1 MIIDDKETAVKSY
14 FNKFINFARA
24 IYESQYGD
32 GIGIDGE
39 ATVSAEIDEARK
51 IHISITMKD
60 LKDGETNE

>member
-1 MIIDDKETAVKSY
+1 MIDDKEKAVKAY

-32 GIGIDGE
+32 GIGTDGE

-51 IHISITMKD
+51 IHISITMED
-60 LKDGETNE
+60 LT